1 MQTRTLLFSALLFF
15 GLASVQAQSSL
26 SIQGTLQK
34 STGVSEED
42 GLYTLTF
49 RLYTVETGGTPV
61 WTEKQDSV
69 VLLGGV
75 YSVVLGTITPLT
87 PAFDQPYF
95 LGISVGPGAELNPRA
110 RLTSAPY
117 ALSLLG
123 QSNTFPSSGTVGAG
137 TATPTAGYQLHVKNP
152 DAEANVLIDGSSKS
166 SLVFKK
172 GAKTQDMSYDGSKI
186 SVPGTFSVDTLT
198 VGTLQLTKQ
207 PTGDSVVANSFTAQ
221 TSSGAAGEYTILNHT
236 TLNAF
241 KNGKP
246 STLYLNHRPGAQI
259 NAGAYDDGSRIRKVS
274 MAGGL
279 VTMSNFQDDFY
290 VMRVLQQTGTNWSA
304 AFEGPILVRST
315 EIFSDKRIKKDINY
329 LNGAAALNTLMKL
342 QVADYRLIEE
352 GVGAKVHKGFIAQEV
367 EAVLPDVVSTMPNVI
382 PDINAFAQHL
392 SLTGDQLSIVL
403 DTKHGL
409 QVGDRVSLGADKNS
423 KELFTVCKTETAQSF
438 SVSNWESAL
447 PEKLLVYGRE
457 VKDFKVVNY
466 QEISNLNVSATQEL
480 ARRVAEL
487 EAENAALRSHNEGL
501 QKQNDGLRS
510 DVNALGIHNEG
521 LQKQNDGL
529 RSDVNDLGSRLSK
542 LENLLISNKGQ
553 R

>member
-26 SIQGTLQK
+26 TIQGTLQK

-152 DAEANVLIDGSSKS
+152 DAEAKVLIDGSSKS

-186 SVPGTFSVDTLT
+186 SVPGTFSVDTLK
-198 VGTLQLTKQ
+198 VGILQLTEQ
-207 PTGDSVVANSFTAQ
+207 PTGTGDSVVANSFTAQ
-221 TSSGAAGEYTILNHT
+221 TSSGAAGAYTVLGPDQ
-236 TLNAF
+236 LAA
-241 KNGKP
+241 KNNGLP
-246 STLYLNHRPGAQI
+246 STLNLNKDGGIVNILNGFITVNLQPDASGRTWPLTVGAVLIPGQNRPVS
-259 NAGAYDDGSRIRKVS
+259 AY
-274 MAGGL
+274 
-279 VTMSNFQDDFY
+279 
-290 VMRVLQQTGTNWSA
+290 
-304 AFEGPILVRST
+304 FEGLIVASGVGSS
-315 EIFSDKRIKKDINY
+315 SDKRIKKDINY
-329 LNGAAALNTLMKL
+329 LNGAASLSTLMKL
-342 QVADYRLIEE
+342 RVADYRLIEE
-352 GVGAKVHKGFIAQEV
+352 GAGAKVHKGFIAQEV
-367 EAVLPDVVSTMPNVI
+367 EQVLPDVVMTMTNVV
-382 PDINAFAQHL
+382 PDINAFAQRL
-392 SLTGDQLSIVL
+392 SLTGDQLTIVL

-409 QVGDRVSLGADKNS
+409 QVGDRVSLGADKYS
-423 KELFTVCKTETAQSF
+423 KKLYTVSKTETAQSF

-457 VKDFKVVNY
+457 VNDFKGVNY

-487 EAENAALRSHNEGL
+487 EAENAALRNHNQGL

-510 DVNALGIHNEG
+510 DVNALG
-521 LQKQNDGL
+521 
-529 RSDVNDLGSRLSK
+529 SRLSK
-542 LENLLISNKGQ
+542 LENLLISEGK

>member
-1 MQTRTLLFSALLFF
+1 MQIRTLLFSLLLFF
-15 GLASVQAQSSL
+15 GIASVQAQSSL

-42 GLYTLTF
+42 GVYTLTF
-49 RLYTVETGGTPV
+49 KLYTVETGGTPV

-87 PAFDQPYF
+87 PAFDKPYF
-95 LGISVGPGAELNPRA
+95 LGISVGSGVELNPRA

-123 QSNTFPSSGTVGAG
+123 QSNTFPSTGTVGVG
-137 TATPTAGYQLHVKNP
+137 TITPTAGYQLHVKNP
-152 DAEANVLIDGSSKS
+152 DAEAKVLIDGSSKS

-172 GAKTQDMSYDGSKI
+172 GAKTQDMSYDGAKI
-186 SVPGTFSVDTLT
+186 SVPGTFSVDTLN
-198 VGTLQLTKQ
+198 VGTLQLTKA

-221 TSSGAAGEYTILNHT
+221 TSSGAAGEYSILNHT
-236 TLNAF
+236 SLNALN
-241 KNGKP
+241 NGAP
-246 STLYLNHRPGAQI
+246 STLYLNHRPGAPQYS
-259 NAGAYDDGSRIRKVS
+259 NARLRVS
-274 MAGGL
+274 MAGGF
-279 VTMSNFQDDFY
+279 VTMSNIQSDFY

-329 LNGAAALNTLMKL
+329 LNGAVALNTLMKL

-352 GVGAKVHKGFIAQEV
+352 GAGAKVHKGFIAQEV

-392 SLTGDQLSIVL
+392 SLSGNQLSIVL

-409 QVGDRVSLGADKNS
+409 QVGDRVSLGADKNN
-423 KELFTVCKTETAQSF
+423 KEQFTVCKTETAQSF
-438 SVSNWESAL
+438 SVSNWASPL

-480 ARRVAEL
+480 ARRVAQL
-487 EAENAALRSHNEGL
+487 EAENAALRRHNEGL
-501 QKQNDGLRS
+501 RG
-510 DVNALGIHNEG
+510 DVNG
-521 LQKQNDGL
+521 
-529 RSDVNDLGSRLSK
+529 LGSRLAQ
-542 LENLLISNKGQ
+542 LENLLLSKAK

>member
-26 SIQGTLQK
+26 TIQGTLQK

-152 DAEANVLIDGSSKS
+152 DAEAKVLIDGSSKS

-172 GAKTQDMSYDGSKI
+172 GANTQDMSYDGAKI
-186 SVPGTFSVDTLT
+186 SVPGTFSVDTLK
-198 VGTLQLTKQ
+198 VGILQLTKQ
-207 PTGDSVVANSFTAQ
+207 PTGTGDSVVANSFTAQ
-221 TSSGAAGEYTILNHT
+221 TSSGAAGEYSILNHT
-236 TLNAF
+236 SLNALN
-241 KNGKP
+241 NGKP

-279 VTMSNFQDDFY
+279 VTMSNFQDDFF

-304 AFEGPILVRST
+304 FFEGPILVRSQ
-315 EIFSDKRIKKDINY
+315 EIYSDKRIKTDINY
-329 LNGAAALNTLMKL
+329 LNGAASLSTLMKL
-342 QVADYRLIEE
+342 QLADYRLIEE
-352 GVGAKVHKGFIAQEV
+352 GAGAKVHKGFIAQEV
-367 EAVLPDVVSTMPNVI
+367 EQVLPDVVSTMTNVV

-438 SVSNWESAL
+438 SVSNWASPL

-487 EAENAALRSHNEGL
+487 EAENAALRNHNQGL

-510 DVNALGIHNEG
+510 DVNALG
-521 LQKQNDGL
+521 
-529 RSDVNDLGSRLSK
+529 SRLSK
-542 LENLLISNKGQ
+542 LENLLISEGK

>member
-1 MQTRTLLFSALLFF
+1 MQIRTLLFSALFFF
-15 GLASVQAQSSL
+15 GLASVQAQAYISV
-26 SIQGTLQK
+26 QGTIQK
-34 STGVSEED
+34 STLVSVED
-42 GLYTLTF
+42 AVYTLTF

-69 VLLGGV
+69 AVIGGV

-95 LGISVGPGAELNPRA
+95 LGISVGPGAELIPRA

-123 QSNTFPSSGTVGAG
+123 QNNTFPSTGTVGVG

-172 GAKTQDMSYDGSKI
+172 GANTQDMSYDGSKI
-186 SVPGTFSVDTLT
+186 SVPGTMFIDTLT
-198 VGTLQLTKQ
+198 VGTLNSAGKSDTVTAFNFVAKDRY
-207 PTGDSVVANSFTAQ
+207 DSTRSMFLSFNEIKTIG
-221 TSSGAAGEYTILNHT
+221 TNGIPGA
-236 TLNAF
+236 
-241 KNGKP
+241 
-246 STLYLNHRPGAQI
+246 LYLNEFI
-259 NAGAYDDGSRIRKVS
+259 LIDGSQSYPVRFKIPV
-274 MAGGL
+274 GGS
-279 VTMSNFQDDFY
+279 VNSSTA
-290 VMRVLQQTGTNWSA
+290 W
-304 AFEGPILVRST
+304 FEGIPWAPAWGVW
-315 EIFSDKRIKKDINY
+315 SDRRIKKDIRY
-329 LNGAAALNTLMKL
+329 SKSAEDLQSLMKL
-342 QVADYRLIEE
+342 RVAEYRLIDD
-352 GVGAKVHKGFIAQEV
+352 GASTKIHKGFIAQEV
-367 EAVLPDVVSTMPNVI
+367 EQVLPDVVMTMTNVV

-392 SLTGDQLSIVL
+392 SLSGDQLSIVL
-403 DTKHGL
+403 DTRHGL
-409 QVGDRVSLGADKNS
+409 QVGDRVSIGADKYS

-438 SVSNWESAL
+438 SVSNWASPL

-457 VKDFKVVNY
+457 VKDFKGVNY

-510 DVNALGIHNEG
+510 DVNALG
-521 LQKQNDGL
+521 
-529 RSDVNDLGSRLSK
+529 SRLSK
-542 LENLLISNKGQ
+542 LENLLISEGK